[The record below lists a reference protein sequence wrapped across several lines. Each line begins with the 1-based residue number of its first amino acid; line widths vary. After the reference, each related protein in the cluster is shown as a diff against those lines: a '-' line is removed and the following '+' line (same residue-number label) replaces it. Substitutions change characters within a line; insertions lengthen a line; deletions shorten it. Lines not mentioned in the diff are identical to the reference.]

1 VTKGNDHV
9 AEAKTVL
16 FLSSAYKGDEFI
28 RAVKRQGCRVLLMT
42 EESLRHEPWPRD
54 SIDELLLVPDLRRYQ
69 DIIHTVAY
77 MCRGWTI
84 DLVLPIDEFEVE
96 LAAFLRE
103 HLRLPGPRIS
113 VVRQYRDKLIMREL
127 AAQNGILVPEFI
139 QILNYDRLREFM
151 GHVPPPWVL
160 KPRTEAGSMGVMKV
174 NDSEQVWRKLDELG
188 DRQSFYL
195 LEQYVP
201 GSVYHVD
208 SLVVNKKIAF
218 TNAHQY
224 FKPPMDVYQGG
235 GVFATRTVPRN
246 SDDAKALKQV
256 NEQVVAALG
265 IVNGAAHIEFIKADG
280 RFYFLEAAGRV
291 GGAFISD
298 LVEHASGINLW
309 REWGNLEVAL
319 LRGEKYKL
327 PKARQDHG
335 GLLVTLAQQEHPDM
349 SGYNDPEIVWKADK
363 PYHAGLIVVSKDA
376 TRVEELLTQY
386 IERFARDFMAV
397 AAPMGVTRTG
407 QTG

>member
-1 VTKGNDHV
+1 M

-42 EESLRHEPWPRD
+42 EESLRHEPWPRE
-54 SIDELLLVPDLRRYQ
+54 SIDELLFVPDLRRYQ
-69 DIIHTVAY
+69 DIIHTVSY

-103 HLRLPGPRIS
+103 HLRLPGPRVS
-113 VVRQYRDKLIMREL
+113 TVRQYRDKLIMREL
-127 AAQNGILVPEFI
+127 ANQNGIPVPEFI
-139 QILNYDRLREFM
+139 QILNYDRLREYM
-151 GHVPPPWVL
+151 GRVPPPWVL

-195 LEQYVP
+195 LEHYIP

-208 SLVVNKKIAF
+208 SLVVNKKVAF

-224 FKPPMDVYQGG
+224 FKPPMDVYHGG

-246 SDDAKALKQV
+246 TDDAKALKQI
-256 NEQVVAALG
+256 NEQVIAALG
-265 IVNGAAHIEFIKADG
+265 MVNGAAHIEFIKGDADG

-309 REWGNLEVAL
+309 REWGNLEIAL

-327 PKARQDHG
+327 PKVRQSYG

-349 SGYNDPEIVWKADK
+349 SGYSDPEIVWKADK
-363 PYHAGLIVVSKDA
+363 PRHAGLIVVSKDPN
-376 TRVEELLTQY
+376 RVEELLTQY

-397 AAPMGVTRTG
+397 ARPMGATRTG